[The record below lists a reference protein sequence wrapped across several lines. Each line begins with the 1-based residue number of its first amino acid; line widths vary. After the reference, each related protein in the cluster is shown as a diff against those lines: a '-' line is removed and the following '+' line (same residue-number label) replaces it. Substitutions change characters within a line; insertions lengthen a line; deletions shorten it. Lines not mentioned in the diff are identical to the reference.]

1 MRFAASG
8 REPGMFTI
16 RSSEQPLSFRNNC
29 YKPVHGF
36 SKGFPQVIHL
46 AAPVILRLFH
56 SEFPCFFRKNRFSP
70 QKCPFIH
77 RLGRPSSTGP
87 VENSFYPQPKTYD
100 GLSISLSSICNTSD
114 VFAPYFLHK
123 AAADCSH
130 FAGARPLFS
139 CKKGAVRAA
148 PLSVSPPSHSFALI
162 VRFYYTESPSA
173 KLQPRP
179 QSNGAYITWSEMQ
192 PASCR

>member
-8 REPGMFTI
+8 REPGMFTV
-16 RSSEQPLSFRNNC
+16 RSSGQPLSLCNNC

-70 QKCPFIH
+70 QKRRFIH
-77 RLGRPSSTGP
+77 RRGRTSSTGS

-123 AAADCSH
+123 TAADRSYFSSCNLFYH
-130 FAGARPLFS
+130 MQKGLPAQPL
-139 CKKGAVRAA
+139 C
-148 PLSVSPPSHSFALI
+148 LSGIRRCRESSPAFRSF
-162 VRFYYTESPSA
+162 PSA
-173 KLQPRP
+173 CLRSGCSGESGRPRAP
-179 QSNGAYITWSEMQ
+179 WS
-192 PASCR
+192 ARR